1 MELQRD
7 SNLDRRSIRWAHWP
21 LDHHRGPIIPYFSP
35 EISQGVQGSQILLDA
50 CVSLLNLPLDDVI
63 HDVDLRVL
71 LDALRNDLRPRIRE
85 IHFVMQFFTGENFQA
100 FYQKELGQKENDLF
114 KFANTF
120 ALRMAQ
126 FEFPI
131 NNQWLTS
138 VTYDYNILGKFPFN
152 KTLLAECPPDGVPTR
167 LWAFI
172 YYLELGWSF
181 NDLF

>member
-1 MELQRD
+1 MKLQRD
-7 SNLDRRSIRWAHWP
+7 SNSDRRSRRWAHWP
-21 LDHHRGPIIPYFSP
+21 LDHHRGPIITNFSP

-85 IHFVMQFFTGENFQA
+85 IQVVMQFLPEKIYSHFIKNYF
-100 FYQKELGQKENDLF
+100 ELGQKENDLF
-114 KFANTF
+114 EFANTF

-126 FEFPI
+126 FEF
-131 NNQWLTS
+131 QRSTS
-138 VTYDYNILGKFPFN
+138 VNYDDNILSKFSFN
-152 KTLLAECPPDGVPTR
+152 KMFRAECPPDLMG

-172 YYLELGWSF
+172 YYLLSWTLR
-181 NDLF
+181 DPLMI